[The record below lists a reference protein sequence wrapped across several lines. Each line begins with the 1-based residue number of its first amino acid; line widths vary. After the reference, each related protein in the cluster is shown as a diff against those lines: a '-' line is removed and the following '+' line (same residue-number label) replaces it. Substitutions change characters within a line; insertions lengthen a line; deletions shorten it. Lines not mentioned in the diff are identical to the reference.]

1 MAFPETPLDLR
12 LELLVDGAWATV
24 PTYARDRVEVETG
37 RRQLA
42 AVTDPGSLGITINN
56 RAGRYSPRNPLSD
69 LYGKIGRNTPCR
81 LSVPGS
87 ESYLEVRDNAGYATT
102 PDAAALDVTGSID
115 MRWEGEA
122 DWYGAGSQ
130 FLIGKWG
137 AAGQRS
143 YHLRLQDGYLVV
155 HATTNGTTGY
165 FAGRLLPALPR
176 RAALRGTITV
186 GVDGWTIRA
195 YWAETMDGPWTQCET
210 DWPVPE
216 AGSATIWSGTAPLRV
231 APAEQLDAVPPR
243 RTFTGRCYRAEVRN
257 GIDGTVVARPDFR
270 ALAAGITAFTDSAG
284 RAWTVAG
291 TATVR
296 DRADLFVGEVS
307 EWPQEWTLDEADAW
321 VPIAGAGILRRL
333 GQGRKP
339 LQSTLRRRLPS
350 ARPLVYWPMEDGAS
364 AVQAASALDGGLPLR
379 VTGFRFA
386 SEDSLPSSEALPVL
400 GQASTLYGAVPG
412 ATAGGWHAELV
423 YKLEKLPA
431 TEQTFLR
438 LRLAPGTGGIVEVR
452 VRVSAT
458 SIKLEVLNA
467 DGAVVA
473 WFQNNATGP
482 AAFIGT
488 WNRLQLFSSTSGSEA
503 RVSVAWRDVITGL
516 WWVVYVPWT
525 GTPGRVLAV
534 QGAWG
539 ADFEGMAVGHLAVWD
554 TGGSSPTT
562 PGITVYEGSDDG
574 YNGETAWA
582 RMLRLA
588 TEESLPLARIA
599 GPETPQRVGPQ
610 TVDTMLNLL
619 QAAADADGGL
629 LLEDR
634 RRAGLLY
641 RDRSSMYSQ
650 QPTLTLSYDQRPGL
664 KAPLAPVDDDTA
676 VRNDRTVKR
685 AGGSEAR
692 AVLEDGP
699 LSVQNPPEGVGV
711 YDDSVTLPLYSD
723 AQAAPIA
730 HWRLHLGTV
739 DTVRYPTVRVMLHK
753 APELIPD
760 VLALSEGDLIRI
772 TDLPRWV
779 GYGQT
784 DLIVEGIRH
793 EAGLQFWE
801 VELSCSPGDP
811 WRVAAVGDPV
821 RGRIDTSGS
830 ILTTAVDADTTT
842 LTVDG
847 PAWVTAGIP
856 LNQNPDFAADLTG
869 WSGFGATIERVEAP
883 APAPTAGKW
892 ALQLVPDGVAEF
904 PNAGSEQIPV
914 TVGAQ
919 YVVSGWLRCART
931 RSVALNVN
939 WFGPDSAYL
948 STSATDHPVTA
959 DEWTWI
965 QATVTAPAG
974 AVTAN
979 IAPTVADFPPETD
992 VLWVQQ
998 ATLRPASGMP
1008 VHFPIDVQVGGE
1020 VMTVTGISGTSP
1032 QTFTVTRAV
1041 NGISKPHAAGA
1052 SVRVHQPFVFAL

>member
-1 MAFPETPLDLR
+1 MAFPQTPLDAR
-12 LELLVDGAWATV
+12 LELLIDGTWATV
-24 PTYARDRVEVETG
+24 PTYERDTIEVETG
-37 RRQLA
+37 RRELA
-42 AVTDPGSLGITINN
+42 AVTDPGSLGVTINN
-56 RAGRYSPRNPLSD
+56 RLGRYSPRNPLSD

-81 LSVPGS
+81 LSVPSS
-87 ESYLEVRDNAGYATT
+87 ESYLELKDDAGFAST
-102 PDAAALDVTGSID
+102 PDAAELDITGNLD
-115 MRWEGEA
+115 LRWEGEA
-122 DWYGAGSQ
+122 DWYAAGSQ
-130 FLIGKWG
+130 FLVGKWD

-143 YHLRLQDGYLVV
+143 YHLRLQDGSVV
-155 HATTNGTTGY
+155 LHVTTNGTSGG
-165 FAGRLLPALPR
+165 FGGGLLPALPR
-176 RAALRGTITV
+176 RAALRGTVTI
-186 GVDGWTIRA
+186 GADWTFRL
-195 YWAETMDGPWTQCET
+195 YWAPSLDGPWTPAGA
-210 DWPVPE
+210 PVVVAGAAPIF
-216 AGSATIWSGTAPLRV
+216 AGSSALRI
-231 APAEQLDAVPPR
+231 APAEQLDTTPPR
-243 RTFTGRCYRAEVRN
+243 RRFTGRCYRAEVRN

-270 ALAAGITAFTDSAG
+270 GLAGGTAAFTDSAG
-284 RAWTVAG
+284 RAWTVSG

-296 DRADLFVGEVS
+296 DRADLFFGEVS

-321 VPIAGAGILRRL
+321 VRIAGAGILRRL
-333 GQGRKP
+333 GQGHKP

-379 VTGFRFA
+379 VTGFQFA

-400 GQASTLYGAVPG
+400 GQAATLYGAVPG

-438 LRLAPGTGGIVEVR
+438 LRLAPGSGGVVEIR
-452 VRVSAT
+452 VRVSTTA
-458 SIKLEVLNA
+458 IKMEALNA
-467 DGAVVA
+467 DGGVVA
-473 WFQNNATGP
+473 WFQNDTGGVP
-482 AAFIGT
+482 AFVGA
-488 WNRLQLFSSTSGSEA
+488 WNRLQVFSSVSGGQA
-503 RVSVAWRDVITGL
+503 RATVAWRDVITGV
-516 WWVVYVPWT
+516 WWYIHAPWT
-525 GTPGRVLAV
+525 GTPGRVVAV

-539 ADFEGMAVGHLAVWD
+539 TGFQGMAVGHLAVWD
-554 TGGSSPTT
+554 TGSSSPTA
-562 PGITVYEGSDDG
+562 PAVTVYEGSDDG

-582 RMLRLA
+582 RMRRLA
-588 TEESLPLARIA
+588 GEENLPLARIA

-610 TVDTMLNLL
+610 TVDTLLTLL
-619 QAAADADGGL
+619 QAAADTDGGL

-641 RDRSSMYSQ
+641 RDRSSLYSQ
-650 QPTLTLSYDQRPGL
+650 TPKLTLSYNQRPGL

-699 LSVQNPPEGVGV
+699 LSVQNPPEGIGV

-739 DTVRYPTVRVMLHK
+739 DTVRYPTVRIMLHK
-753 APELIPD
+753 APELIPNI
-760 VLALSEGDLIRI
+760 LALSEGDLVRI

-793 EAGLQFWE
+793 EAGLQVWE

-811 WRVAAVGDPV
+811 WQVAAVGDPV
-821 RGRIDTSGS
+821 RGRVDTSGS
-830 ILTTAVDADTTT
+830 TLTTAVDADTTT

-919 YVVSGWLRCART
+919 YMVSGWLRCART
-931 RSVALNVN
+931 RPVALNVN
-939 WFGPDSAYL
+939 WFGPGSAYL

-979 IAPTVADFPPETD
+979 LAPTVADFPPETD

-998 ATLRPASGMP
+998 ATLRPAGGMP

-1041 NGISKPHAAGA
+1041 NGISKPHAAGTT
-1052 SVRVHQPFVFAL
+1052 VRVHQPFVFAL

>member
-12 LELLVDGAWATV
+12 LELLVDSVWSQV

-37 RRQLA
+37 RKPRA

-81 LSVPGS
+81 LSVPGG

-102 PDAAALDVTGSID
+102 PDTAALDVTGSID

-122 DWYGAGSQ
+122 DWYAPGSQ

-186 GVDGWTIRA
+186 GVGGWTIRA

-257 GIDGTVVARPDFR
+257 GVDGTVVARPDFR
-270 ALAAGITAFTDSAG
+270 ALTAGTTAFTDSAG

-291 TATVR
+291 TASVR
-296 DRADLFVGEVS
+296 DREDLFVGEVS
-307 EWPQEWTLDEADAW
+307 EWPQEWSLDEVDAW

-339 LQSTLRRRLPS
+339 LQSPLRRRLPS

-379 VTGFRFA
+379 VTGVQFA
-386 SEDSLPSSEALPVL
+386 SEDSLPSSDALPVL

-423 YKLEKLPA
+423 YRLDKLPA

-438 LRLAPGTGGIVEVR
+438 LRLAPGTGGVTEVR

-458 SIKLEVLNA
+458 SIKLEALDAN
-467 DGAVVA
+467 GGVVA

-525 GTPGRVLAV
+525 GTPGRVVAV

-539 ADFEGMAVGHLAVWD
+539 TDFQGMALGHLAVWD
-554 TGGSSPTT
+554 TGGSSPTA

-650 QPTLTLSYDQRPGL
+650 KPKLTLSYNQRPGL

-699 LSVQNPPEGVGV
+699 LSVQNPPAGIGV
-711 YDDSVTLPLYSD
+711 YDDSVTLALYSD

-739 DTVRYPTVRVMLHK
+739 DTVRYPTVRIMLHK
-753 APELIPD
+753 APELIPA
-760 VLALSEGDLIRI
+760 VLALSEGDLVRI
-772 TDLPRWV
+772 TDLPLRV
-779 GYGQT
+779 GSGHT

-793 EAGLQFWE
+793 EAGLHFWE

-811 WRVAAVGDPV
+811 WRVAQ
-821 RGRIDTSGS
+821 
-830 ILTTAVDADTTT
+830 TAIHENFEDTTYAVQITNGGNLPWLRTNIHSYTGSWSLRCGVIGNNQTSDAIVTVPPGMET
-842 LTVDG
+842 LTFSYRVSSEESGPGFEGDRFLVLVDG
-847 PAWVTAGIP
+847 VQVLRVQGTSAVWTRTTIDVAGKGRVTFRYAKDNSAAAGEDAAWIDDLVFTGASPIRVDSGTSTLTSAVTAG
-856 LNQNPDFAADLTG
+856 
-869 WSGFGATIERVEAP
+869 ATTLSVSA
-883 APAPTAGKW
+883 
-892 ALQLVPDGVAEF
+892 QVP
-904 PNAGSEQIPV
+904 
-914 TVGAQ
+914 
-919 YVVSGWLRCART
+919 W
-931 RSVALNVN
+931 
-939 WFGPDSAYL
+939 
-948 STSATDHPVTA
+948 STSPV
-959 DEWTWI
+959 DVPLDI
-965 QATVTAPAG
+965 QA
-974 AVTAN
+974 
-979 IAPTVADFPPETD
+979 
-992 VLWVQQ
+992 
-998 ATLRPASGMP
+998 
-1008 VHFPIDVQVGGE
+1008 GGE
-1020 VMTVTGISGTSP
+1020 VMRVTAISGTTSP
-1032 QTFTVTRAV
+1032 QTFTVVRAV
-1041 NGISKPHAAGA
+1041 NGISKPHAAGTP
-1052 SVRVHQPFVFAL
+1052 VRLADTPVVAL